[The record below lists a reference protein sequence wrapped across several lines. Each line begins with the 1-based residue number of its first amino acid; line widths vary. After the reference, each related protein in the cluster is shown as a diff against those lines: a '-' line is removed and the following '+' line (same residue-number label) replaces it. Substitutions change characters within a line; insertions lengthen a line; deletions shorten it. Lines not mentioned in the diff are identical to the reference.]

1 MKQHISSEDSIDL
14 LIYMCGKMGI
24 WLYRNKG
31 YLQSTA
37 YERWKGTV
45 LGYAIVPMLTLDAPT
60 IKVLYGICIDGKF
73 EWYRYNAYY
82 SLKALCLWI
91 RGFRLYGFNVVV
103 ENPFLKA
110 KSILDAKSKEEAL
123 IQVDLMF
130 PGDNSKKV
138 HAYIV
143 EKAIER
149 HIDGKERQLAF

>member
-1 MKQHISSEDSIDL
+1 MKQHISGEDSIDL
-14 LIYMCGKMGI
+14 LIYMCGKIGI

-60 IKVLYGICIDGKF
+60 IMVLYNICIDGKF
-73 EWYRYNAYY
+73 EWYRSNAYY
-82 SLKALCLWI
+82 VLKTLCLWI
-91 RGFRLYGFNVVV
+91 RSFRLYDFNAII

-110 KSILDAKSKEEAL
+110 KSILDAKSKEEAF
-123 IQVDLMF
+123 IQADLWF
-130 PGDNSKKV
+130 PGDNSNKV

-143 EKAIER
+143 KKIIER